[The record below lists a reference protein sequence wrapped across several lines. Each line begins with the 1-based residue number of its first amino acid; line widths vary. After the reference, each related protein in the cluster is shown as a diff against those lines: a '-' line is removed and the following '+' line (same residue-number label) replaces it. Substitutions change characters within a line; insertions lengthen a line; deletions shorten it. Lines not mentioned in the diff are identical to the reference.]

1 MDQQSKSLTQEDS
14 KTSILKYL
22 EKTSPQALV
31 DVLNFDYEQTSKR
44 YNSFCQLINDRLSI
58 KNSLHFD
65 HQPISSSFDRQTRLQ
80 LMANIRNLNSAF
92 NRLASLLNQSAFK
105 KVDKGLIVPYDFN
118 TWMDVGIKLT
128 KEQINDYIKQ
138 VENVL
143 KELFDFKTKYRL
155 ND

>member
-1 MDQQSKSLTQEDS
+1 MGEANN
-14 KTSILKYL
+14 LKYFD
-22 EKTSPQALV
+22 KGSPQ
-31 DVLNFDYEQTSKR
+31 VLINFLNSDFEQAATT

-65 HQPISSSFDRQTRLQ
+65 HQPISSSFNRQTRLQ
-80 LMANIRNLNSAF
+80 LMANIRNLNSVF

-105 KVDKGLIVPYDFN
+105 KVDKGLIVLYNFN
-118 TWMDVGIKLT
+118 AWMDVGIKLT
-128 KEQINDYIKQ
+128 KTQINDYIEQ

-143 KELFDFKTKYRL
+143 KELFDFKIKYRL